1 MNLAKRSHGFSHKIL
16 VTGSNGLLGQKIV
29 KHCIEKGYTFLA
41 TSKGEN
47 RNPDCPESNYFA
59 MDITNKLEINPVF
72 EAFYPTHVIHTAA
85 ITNVDYCELNKEECD
100 EVNVLAT
107 HYLFDAT
114 QRFEAYFTLLSTD
127 FVFDGE
133 KGDYVESDEVNP
145 LSYYAESKVKA
156 EKLLLDSPYKKWSI
170 ARTIIVFG
178 QAHNMSRSNLVLWVY
193 DSLKNNKEINVVTD
207 QIRTPTW
214 ADDLALGC
222 IALAENNAIGIYHLS
237 GKDKVS
243 MYDFAILVADYFK
256 LDKSLIKA
264 TTSDTLNQP
273 AKRPL
278 HTGFDISKA
287 IKDLNYSPI
296 SLKEALARFEF

>member
-1 MNLAKRSHGFSHKIL
+1 MKIL
-16 VTGSNGLLGQKIV
+16 ITGSNGLLGQKIV
-29 KHCIEKGYTFLA
+29 KHCLQKNIQFLA

-47 RNPDCPESNYFA
+47 RNPDCPNTNYFP

-100 EVNVLAT
+100 EVNVQAT
-107 HYLFDAT
+107 KYLFDAA
-114 QRFEAYFTLLSTD
+114 QRHEAYFTLLSTD

-133 KGDYVESDEVNP
+133 KGDYLETDEVNP
-145 LSYYAESKVKA
+145 LSYYAESKLKA
-156 EKLLLDSPYKKWSI
+156 ENLLLHSEYKKWAI

-193 DSLKNNKEINVVTD
+193 DSLKANKEINVVTD

-222 IALAENNAIGIYHLS
+222 IALSENNAFGIYHLS

-243 MYDFAILVADYFK
+243 MYDFALLVADFFHLNK
-256 LDKSLIKA
+256 ALIKA

-273 AKRPL
+273 AKRPP

-287 IKDLNYSPI
+287 KKDLNYDPI
-296 SLKEALARFEF
+296 SLKEALSKFNLE